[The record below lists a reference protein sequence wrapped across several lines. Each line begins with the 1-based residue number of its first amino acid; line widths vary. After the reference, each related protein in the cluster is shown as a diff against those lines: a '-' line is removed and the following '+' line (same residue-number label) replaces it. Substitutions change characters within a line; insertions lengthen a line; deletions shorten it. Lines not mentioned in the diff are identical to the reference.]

1 MPVSTVLTCVPEETG
16 VHSERKLS
24 ILSLFSRSGIFPRW
38 PSLLGLPF
46 IFGCEE
52 LREGLGKAPQMC
64 PPPGLQTGLDP
75 SMPRGDGTHPGVRG

>member
-46 IFGCEE
+46 IFGCAGA
-52 LREGLGKAPQMC
+52 EGRLGQGSPNVPSPRLADRIRPQHAE
-64 PPPGLQTGLDP
+64 G
-75 SMPRGDGTHPGVRG
+75 